1 MNTSK
6 ARNGAPGP
14 DERDLIALIPRVR
27 AFARCLCGD
36 PAVADR
42 LAMAALGHVRRN
54 PTSPDLDAD
63 LESQVFARVL
73 ADHGAHERG
82 PAAAGE
88 PGPIRKRGPGAI
100 GDLGRA
106 LLKLPLPQRVALA
119 LVEAAGRSYQD
130 AATICDCAPGTIG
143 SRISRGRSRLSAIL
157 AEARPAIDRRIPD
170 RTMAILLAAV
180 RARSGAAL

>member
-14 DERDLIALIPRVR
+14 DESDLIALIPRVR

-36 PAVADR
+36 PAVSDR
-42 LAMAALGHVRRN
+42 LAMAALGHVRCN
-54 PTSPDLDAD
+54 PVSPDLGAD
-63 LESQVFARVL
+63 LEAQVFARVL
-73 ADHGAHERG
+73 ANHLTHERG
-82 PAAAGE
+82 WAGE
-88 PGPIRKRGPGAI
+88 AGPAPIRNRAPGAVR
-100 GDLGRA
+100 DLGQA
-106 LLKLPLPQRVALA
+106 LLKLPLTQRVALA

-130 AATICDCAPGTIG
+130 AATICGCAPGTIG

-157 AEARPAIDRRIPD
+157 AEARPAVDRRIPD